1 MRLYRAEPERQTVC
15 TLKVGRGMPREVRG
29 QGQVRLARKV
39 IEWLGMIA
47 RSSDIGVAEKRVLS

>member
-1 MRLYRAEPERQTVC
+1 
-15 TLKVGRGMPREVRG
+15 MPRGVKG